1 MSWSLN
7 EIEAEVKKAVRG
19 AGLSPGLSLGL
30 SWGLAEEAAKAA
42 RWLAARGIDPMPA
55 LVDVLDRHDRGKRIS
70 VALTVTDGGQWHA
83 PTPLCPLTLGA
94 ALCDHARQIIVGGI
108 AAGPVAQ
115 PLLVVPFVAR
125 AARLLGSNLRITM
138 DHDISVLAADGRFA
152 TTSAADRAE
161 CATLR
166 CDAAADTAPA
176 EMRGITS
183 ADVSIAPDAW
193 ERLQTFAARTYVP
206 ANERSRREGAGAGSI
221 DND

>member
-19 AGLSPGLSLGL
+19 AGLSSGL

-42 RWLAARGIDPMPA
+42 RWLAARGVDPMPA
-55 LVDVLDRHDRGKRIS
+55 LVDVLNRHDRGERIT

-83 PTPLCPLTLGA
+83 PAPLCPLTLGA
-94 ALCDHARQIIVGGI
+94 ALCDHARQIIAGGM
-108 AAGPVAQ
+108 AAGPVAR

-125 AARLLGSNLRITM
+125 AARHLGSDLRITM
-138 DHDISVLAADGRFA
+138 DHDIWVLAADGRFA
-152 TTSAADRAE
+152 TTSTADRAE
-161 CATLR
+161 CTTLR
-166 CDAAADTAPA
+166 CEAAVAPSTLTL
-176 EMRGITS
+176 RGVTS